1 MPLTTI
7 GAEFERI
14 RMTQGEAAAL
24 AFIRTGMS
32 SEPVTVL
39 GLPASSVAEPF
50 VNQFGTTGTL
60 QQVFNFAS
68 RINRDR
74 LIAQQRIEASIAE
87 TRIATLAGFRAVA
100 ARLGRM

>member
-14 RMTQGEAAAL
+14 RMAQGEAAAL
-24 AFIRTGMS
+24 AFLKAGQPS
-32 SEPVTVL
+32 
-39 GLPASSVAEPF
+39 AAPF
-50 VNQFGTTGTL
+50 VNPAFGVTGTL

-87 TRIATLAGFRAVA
+87 TRMEVRRGFSAVA
-100 ARLGRM
+100 AALGRR